1 MRTVPSTLS
10 LSLSP
15 TLFHHIHIGS
25 RSLWRALSLS
35 LSSLGGCNVNDL
47 DPVWYRRHIGI
58 VNQEPVLFATT
69 IRDNIAFGKEDASQE
84 EVLLP

>member
-1 MRTVPSTLS
+1 ME
-10 LSLSP
+10 
-15 TLFHHIHIGS
+15 GS
-25 RSLWRALSLS
+25 LSLS